1 MSRSVA
7 IAMER
12 RRLVV
17 MSLWKSLRSS
27 LQTGLLAIQSRN
39 GHNPANSGGTG
50 SRDRFSRA
58 ISRRYRHGHP
68 GRHLLVHVLVLLLL
82 GRQELRIRWFD
93 GREAVYPAAFLRNRC
108 PCAACRTE
116 RERQSRTLLPVLSG
130 AQSQPARAV
139 GGHTVGNYALAIE
152 WSDGHDTGIT
162 GPTSN

>member
-1 MSRSVA
+1 VTD
-7 IAMER
+7 
-12 RRLVV
+12 RL
-17 MSLWKSLRSS
+17 RHEG
-27 LQTGLLAIQSRN
+27 GLGDACR
-39 GHNPANSGGTG
+39 PAEM
-50 SRDRFSRA
+50 D
-58 ISRRYRHGHP
+58 
-68 GRHLLVHVLVLLLL
+68 LDL